1 MTALISL
8 SIASWSEAQTPP
20 STWTFGLGFHET
32 RQLDRVVNGEP
43 AGDFVTDNANIR
55 FGYTTVRERSRV
67 SFSARA
73 GTSFHRE
80 GSEEERPNQ
89 NDFGLGLVW
98 NQRVTEYFQSTLNF
112 NVSRNFTRET
122 LSELGLIA
130 PDLTADTA
138 SASWTT
144 QYQSGPRTS
153 LSTSLSYRFYDIAN
167 ARAIPGAQIV
177 VTEQPFVDILSIP
190 LLDDDGGP
198 LPIRDA
204 EQDILAILATE
215 GLDGRANRSQ
225 DASAGFGLNHLI
237 SERTTIGFQVA
248 AGYRSFQ
255 RGLQSEGS
263 QAMGRL
269 YVQRSIGKASA
280 LNAAY
285 DISRSLVLVPTT
297 TIQSVFGGYST
308 SGQETAVAITLSAG
322 VSLYDAQDVTSR
334 WTPIGNASLS
344 GALTRSTTASVSYA
358 RQYNQAIGFGRPTL
372 IDFANANL
380 TQELGSRATF
390 SLNAG
395 ATFSTDPLDLEGD
408 SKAIL
413 AGGSFTFRIVSGL
426 SAGTSFFWTET
437 EFERFAATT
446 TMQNKTWS
454 IYLTFGTTWH

>member
-20 STWTFGLGFHET
+20 STWTFGLGLRET

-43 AGDFVTDNANIR
+43 TDDFIMDNANIR
-55 FGYTTVRERSRV
+55 FGYATVRERSRV

-73 GTSFHRE
+73 GTSFPRE
-80 GSEEERPNQ
+80 GDEQRRSQ
-89 NDFGLGLVW
+89 TDFGLGFAW
-98 NQRVTEYFQSTLNF
+98 NQRVTEHFQSTLNL
-112 NVSRNFTRET
+112 NVSRNFSRET

-190 LLDDDGGP
+190 LLIDDDEGP

-263 QAMGRL
+263 QAMGRV

-285 DISRSLVLVPTT
+285 DISRSLVLFPTT

-308 SGQETAVAITLSAG
+308 SGQETAVAITLSGG

-358 RQYNQAIGFGRPTL
+358 RQYNQSIGFGRPTL
-372 IDFANANL
+372 IDFANTNL

-390 SLNAG
+390 SLNVG
-395 ATFSTDPLDLEGD
+395 ATFSTDPLDLEGP
-408 SKAIL
+408 SQ
-413 AGGSFTFRIVSGL
+413 IVVIASTRL
-426 SAGTSFFWTET
+426 STRLSRAL
-437 EFERFAATT
+437 ERR
-446 TMQNKTWS
+446 
-454 IYLTFGTTWH
+454 